1 MYILKRSFQN
11 TGKDGFRPLDTWTKD
26 SESPVYT
33 KMNVSF

>member
-11 TGKDGFRPLDTWTKD
+11 TGKDGFRPD
-26 SESPVYT
+26 SEYPVYT